1 MEGGADVD
9 VKWRQKSPRPQFEL
23 AAEEMAI
30 VAIKIG
36 ALYYSEGR
44 TKRSNRT
51 MEFLTL
57 YCISGRG
64 RERIILRWGEGVGAT
79 NRLVSHRLSSLAE
92 EREGRGGGQYKS
104 PDARP
109 GNSADIPRKDTI
121 WFGSLIMS
129 KSITKTT

>member
-9 VKWRQKSPRPQFEL
+9 VKWRQKSPRPQSEL
-23 AAEEMAI
+23 AAEEVAI

-57 YCISGRG
+57 YCISGRE
-64 RERIILRWGEGVGAT
+64 RER
-79 NRLVSHRLSSLAE
+79 
-92 EREGRGGGQYKS
+92 EREDNPAMGRGRRGDQQVGQS
-104 PDARP
+104 Q
-109 GNSADIPRKDTI
+109 IE
-121 WFGSLIMS
+121 
-129 KSITKTT
+129 

>member
-1 MEGGADVD
+1 MD
-9 VKWRQKSPRPQFEL
+9 VKWRQKLPRPQFEL
-23 AAEEMAI
+23 AAEEVAIVAI

-79 NRLVSHRLSSLAE
+79 SRLVLVSHRLSSLAE